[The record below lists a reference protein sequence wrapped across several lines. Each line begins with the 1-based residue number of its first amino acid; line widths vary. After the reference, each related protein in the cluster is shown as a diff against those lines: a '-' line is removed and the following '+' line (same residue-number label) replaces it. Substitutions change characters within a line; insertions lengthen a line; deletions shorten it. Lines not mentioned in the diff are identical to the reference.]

1 MSVKLGEG
9 VIDKEATRSDCS
21 LECVHRQGSKTM
33 KTSTGQPLSRRAAL
47 RSMGVGITLM
57 TSVAAGG
64 CASQIDDP
72 APRIIVSGASGQLGG
87 LVVEALLA
95 RGVQPADLIL
105 VSRSPERLERYAAL
119 GASTRFGDF
128 LQPESLETAYEGGD
142 RMLLISLNSS
152 NPDPR
157 VPAQRV
163 ELQQIAIDAAIEAG
177 VEHIVYTSF
186 VDADNNVSP
195 IAVWHRATEADLRES
210 GVTWT
215 ALRNQWYADGLV
227 SQATRMVEDR
237 RVVVL
242 PDDPG
247 TAFVT
252 REDCA
257 VAAAVALITPGH
269 ENRVYEIT
277 GPAVVRMRDIA
288 SIASEIS
295 GIEIEVIE
303 AGPEDEVRAPR
314 PSGTTLT
321 THFRDITGEPGTTAR
336 DLLEANRDVLLE
348 ARGGESR

>member
-1 MSVKLGEG
+1 MR
-9 VIDKEATRSDCS
+9 ID
-21 LECVHRQGSKTM
+21 
-33 KTSTGQPLSRRAAL
+33 TGRPLSRRAAR
-47 RSMGVGITLM
+47 RSIGVGIALLA
-57 TSVAAGG
+57 SVAAGG
-64 CASQIDDP
+64 CATEMDDP

-87 LVVEALLA
+87 LVVEELLA

-105 VSRSPERLERYAAL
+105 VSRTPEGLEQYAEL

-142 RMLLISLNSS
+142 RMLLISLDSD
-152 NPDPR
+152 NPDPE
-157 VPAQRV
+157 VPARRV
-163 ELQQIAIDAAIEAG
+163 ELQQIAIDAAIAAG
-177 VEHIVYTSF
+177 VEHIVYTSI
-186 VDADNNVSP
+186 VDADNSVSP
-195 IAVWHRATEADLRES
+195 IAVWHRATEAALRES

-227 SQATRMVEDR
+227 TQAARMVEDR
-237 RVVVL
+237 RVMVL

-252 REDCA
+252 RRDCA
-257 VAAAVALITPGH
+257 AAAAVALMTRGH

-277 GPAVVRMRDIA
+277 GPALVRVRDLA
-288 SIASEIS
+288 AIASEIS

-303 AGPEDEVRAPR
+303 AGPQDEVTGPR

>member
-1 MSVKLGEG
+1 MRISAGK
-9 VIDKEATRSDCS
+9 
-21 LECVHRQGSKTM
+21 
-33 KTSTGQPLSRRAAL
+33 PLSRQIAL
-47 RSMGVGITLM
+47 RSMGAGLAVIVSLA
-57 TSVAAGG
+57 AAG
-64 CASQIDDP
+64 CTPQADDP
-72 APRIIVSGASGQLGG
+72 APRIIISGASGQIGG
-87 LVVEALLA
+87 LVVEELLA

-105 VSRSPERLERYAAL
+105 VSRTPERLERYAEL

-128 LQPESLETAYEGGD
+128 LQPESLEAAYEGGD

-152 NPDPR
+152 NFDPR

-163 ELQQIAIDAAIEAG
+163 ELQQIAIDTAIEAG
-177 VEHIVYTSF
+177 VKHIVYTSI
-186 VDADNNVSP
+186 VDAENSVSP
-195 IAVWHRATEADLRES
+195 IAVWHRATEAALRES
-210 GVTWT
+210 GITWT

-227 SQATRMVEDR
+227 TQAAGMIADG

-252 REDCA
+252 RGDCA
-257 VAAAVALITPGH
+257 AAAAVALMTPGH

-277 GPAVVRMRDIA
+277 GPALVRVHDIA

-295 GIEIEVIE
+295 GIEIEVIA
-303 AGPEDEVRAPR
+303 AGPDDEVREPR

-321 THFRDITGEPGTTAR
+321 THFTDITGEPGTTAR

-348 ARGGESR
+348 ARGG

>member
-1 MSVKLGEG
+1 
-9 VIDKEATRSDCS
+9 
-21 LECVHRQGSKTM
+21 M
-33 KTSTGQPLSRRAAL
+33 KTSTGQRPSRRAAL
-47 RSMGVGITLM
+47 RSMGVGIALI

-72 APRIIVSGASGQLGG
+72 APRIVISGASGQLGG
-87 LVVEALLA
+87 LVVEELLA

-105 VSRSPERLERYAAL
+105 VSRSPERLERYAEL

-128 LQPESLETAYEGGD
+128 TQPESLDTAYEGGT
-142 RMLLISLNSS
+142 RLLLISLNSNNV
-152 NPDPR
+152 NPSIIR
-157 VPAQRV
+157 ETRA
-163 ELQQIAIDAAIEAG
+163 EFHQIAIDAAVEAG
-177 VEHIVYTSF
+177 IEHIVYTSF

-195 IAVWHRATEADLRES
+195 IAPAHRATEAALRES
-210 GVTWT
+210 GITWT

-227 SQATRMVEDR
+227 TQAARMIEGR

-257 VAAAVALITPGH
+257 VAAAVALMTPGH

-277 GPAVVRMRDIA
+277 GPAVVRMRDVA

>member
-1 MSVKLGEG
+1 
-9 VIDKEATRSDCS
+9 
-21 LECVHRQGSKTM
+21 
-33 KTSTGQPLSRRAAL
+33 
-47 RSMGVGITLM
+47 
-57 TSVAAGG
+57 
-64 CASQIDDP
+64 
-72 APRIIVSGASGQLGG
+72 
-87 LVVEALLA
+87 VVEELLA

-105 VSRSPERLERYAAL
+105 VSRSPERLQRYAEL

-128 LQPESLETAYEGGD
+128 LQPESLEAAYEGGD

-157 VPAQRV
+157 VPAERV
-163 ELQQIAIDAAIEAG
+163 ELQLTAINAAIEAG

-195 IAVWHRATEADLRES
+195 IGVWHRATEADLRES
-210 GVTWT
+210 GITWT

-227 SQATRMVEDR
+227 NQAARMVENR
-237 RVVVL
+237 SVVVL

-252 REDCA
+252 RDDCA
-257 VAAAVALITPGH
+257 VAAAVALMTAGH

-277 GPAVVRMRDIA
+277 GPALVRVRDVA
-288 SIASEIS
+288 AIASEIS
-295 GIEIEVIE
+295 GVEIEVIE
-303 AGPEDEVRAPR
+303 AGPGDEVRAPR
-314 PSGTTLT
+314 PSGTTLS

-348 ARGGESR
+348 ARGG

>member
-1 MSVKLGEG
+1 MS
-9 VIDKEATRSDCS
+9 IWAY
-21 LECVHRQGSKTM
+21 GS
-33 KTSTGQPLSRRAAL
+33 
-47 RSMGVGITLM
+47 
-57 TSVAAGG
+57 
-64 CASQIDDP
+64 
-72 APRIIVSGASGQLGG
+72 
-87 LVVEALLA
+87 LVVQL
-95 RGVQPADLIL
+95 
-105 VSRSPERLERYAAL
+105 
-119 GASTRFGDF
+119 
-128 LQPESLETAYEGGD
+128 
-142 RMLLISLNSS
+142 
-152 NPDPR
+152 
-157 VPAQRV
+157 
-163 ELQQIAIDAAIEAG
+163 
-177 VEHIVYTSF
+177 
-186 VDADNNVSP
+186 
-195 IAVWHRATEADLRES
+195 RATEAALRES

-227 SQATRMVEDR
+227 TQAARMVEDR
-237 RVVVL
+237 HVVVL

-257 VAAAVALITPGH
+257 VAAAVALMTPGH

-277 GPAVVRMRDIA
+277 GPAVVRMRDVA

-303 AGPEDEVRAPR
+303 AGLEDEVRAPR

>member
-1 MSVKLGEG
+1 MDG
-9 VIDKEATRSDCS
+9 
-21 LECVHRQGSKTM
+21 
-33 KTSTGQPLSRRAAL
+33 
-47 RSMGVGITLM
+47 
-57 TSVAAGG
+57 
-64 CASQIDDP
+64 P

-87 LVVEALLA
+87 LVVEELLA

-105 VSRSPERLERYAAL
+105 VSRTPERLQQYAEL

-142 RMLLISLNSS
+142 RMLLISLDSD
-152 NPDPR
+152 NPDPE
-157 VPAQRV
+157 VPARRV
-163 ELQQIAIDAAIEAG
+163 ELQQIAIDAAIAAG
-177 VEHIVYTSF
+177 VEHIVYTSI
-186 VDADNNVSP
+186 VDADASVSP

-227 SQATRMVEDR
+227 NQAARMVADR
-237 RVVVL
+237 RVMVL

-252 REDCA
+252 RRDCA
-257 VAAAVALITPGH
+257 AAAAVALMTPGH

-277 GPAVVRMRDIA
+277 GPALVRVRDLA
-288 SIASEIS
+288 AIASEIT
-295 GIEIEVIE
+295 GIEIEVVE
-303 AGPEDEVRAPR
+303 AGPQDEVTGPR

-348 ARGGESR
+348 ARRGESR

>member
-1 MSVKLGEG
+1 
-9 VIDKEATRSDCS
+9 
-21 LECVHRQGSKTM
+21 M
-33 KTSTGQPLSRRAAL
+33 KAGTGQPLSRRAAL
-47 RSMGVGITLM
+47 RSMGVGIALI
-57 TSVAAGG
+57 TSVVAGG
-64 CASQIDDP
+64 CASQVDDP
-72 APRIIVSGASGQLGG
+72 APRIIISGASGQVGG

-95 RGVQPADLIL
+95 RGVQPEDLIL

-128 LQPESLETAYEGGD
+128 LQPESLEAAYEGGD

-163 ELQQIAIDAAIEAG
+163 ELQQTAINAAIEAG
-177 VEHIVYTSF
+177 VEHIVYTSI
-186 VDADNNVSP
+186 VDADNSVSP

-215 ALRNQWYADGLV
+215 ALRNQWYADGIV
-227 SQATRMVEDR
+227 NQAARMVEDR
-237 RVVVL
+237 RVVVP

-277 GPAVVRMRDIA
+277 GPELVRMRDIA

-295 GIEIEVIE
+295 GIKIEVIE

-314 PSGTTLT
+314 PSGTTLS

-336 DLLEANRDVLLE
+336 DLLEANRDVLLA

>member
-1 MSVKLGEG
+1 MCIANRRSG
-9 VIDKEATRSDCS
+9 ATDHCLRSLRSD
-21 LECVHRQGSKTM
+21 RWPGSGGAARSRS
-33 KTSTGQPLSRRAAL
+33 STRRPL
-47 RSMGVGITLM
+47 
-57 TSVAAGG
+57 
-64 CASQIDDP
+64 
-72 APRIIVSGASGQLGG
+72 
-87 LVVEALLA
+87 
-95 RGVQPADLIL
+95 L
-105 VSRSPERLERYAAL
+105 VSRTPERLERYAEL

-163 ELQQIAIDAAIEAG
+163 ELQQTAIDAAVEAG
-177 VEHIVYTSF
+177 VEHIVYTSI
-186 VDADNNVSP
+186 VDADNSVSP

-227 SQATRMVEDR
+227 TQAARMVEDR

-257 VAAAVALITPGH
+257 VAAAVALMTPGH

-277 GPAVVRMRDIA
+277 GPNARRRLDRQRDQWHRNRGDRGGA
-288 SIASEIS
+288 R
-295 GIEIEVIE
+295 GR
-303 AGPEDEVRAPR
+303 G
-314 PSGTTLT
+314 SGTSAFWNHPLNSLQG
-321 THFRDITGEPGTTAR
+321 HHWRAWHHSPRLVGGEPRCAS
-336 DLLEANRDVLLE
+336 
-348 ARGGESR
+348 GGPWG

>member
-1 MSVKLGEG
+1 M
-9 VIDKEATRSDCS
+9 
-21 LECVHRQGSKTM
+21 
-33 KTSTGQPLSRRAAL
+33 
-47 RSMGVGITLM
+47 
-57 TSVAAGG
+57 
-64 CASQIDDP
+64 
-72 APRIIVSGASGQLGG
+72 
-87 LVVEALLA
+87 
-95 RGVQPADLIL
+95 
-105 VSRSPERLERYAAL
+105 
-119 GASTRFGDF
+119 
-128 LQPESLETAYEGGD
+128 AYEGGT
-142 RMLLISLNSS
+142 RLLLISLNSNNV
-152 NPDPR
+152 NPSIIR
-157 VPAQRV
+157 ETRA
-163 ELQQIAIDAAIEAG
+163 EFHQIAIDAAVEAG
-177 VEHIVYTSF
+177 IEHIVYTSF

-195 IAVWHRATEADLRES
+195 IAPAHRTTEAALRES
-210 GVTWT
+210 GITWT

-227 SQATRMVEDR
+227 TQAARMIEGR

-257 VAAAVALITPGH
+257 VAAAVALMTPGH

-277 GPAVVRMRDIA
+277 GPAVVRMRDVA

>member
-1 MSVKLGEG
+1 MRT
-9 VIDKEATRSDCS
+9 AT
-21 LECVHRQGSKTM
+21 E
-33 KTSTGQPLSRRAAL
+33 QPLSRRAAR
-47 RSMGVGITLM
+47 RSIGVGIALL
-57 TSVAAGG
+57 TSVVAGG
-64 CASQIDDP
+64 CRTEIDEP

-87 LVVEALLA
+87 LVVEELLA

-105 VSRSPERLERYAAL
+105 VSRTPERLGQYAAL

-128 LQPESLETAYEGGD
+128 LQPESLVTAYEGGD
-142 RMLLISLNSS
+142 RMLLISLDSD
-152 NPDPR
+152 NPDPE
-157 VPAQRV
+157 VPARRV
-163 ELQQIAIDAAIEAG
+163 ELQQIAIDAAIAAG
-177 VEHIVYTSF
+177 VEHIVYTSI
-186 VDADNNVSP
+186 VDADNSVSP

-227 SQATRMVEDR
+227 NQAARMVEDR
-237 RVVVL
+237 RVMVL

-252 REDCA
+252 RRDCA
-257 VAAAVALITPGH
+257 AAAAVALMTPGH

-277 GPAVVRMRDIA
+277 GPALVRVRDLA
-288 SIASEIS
+288 ALASEIS

-303 AGPEDEVRAPR
+303 AGPQDEVAGPR

-336 DLLEANRDVLLE
+336 DLLEANRDVLLA
-348 ARGGESR
+348 ARGGESRIN

>member
-1 MSVKLGEG
+1 
-9 VIDKEATRSDCS
+9 
-21 LECVHRQGSKTM
+21 M

-47 RSMGVGITLM
+47 RSMGVGIALI

-64 CASQIDDP
+64 CASQIDDR
-72 APRIIVSGASGQLGG
+72 APRIIVSGASGQIGG
-87 LVVEALLA
+87 LVVEELLA

-105 VSRSPERLERYAAL
+105 VSRTPERLERYAEL

-163 ELQQIAIDAAIEAG
+163 ELQQTAIDAAVEAG
-177 VEHIVYTSF
+177 VEHIVYTSI
-186 VDADNNVSP
+186 VDADNSVSP

-227 SQATRMVEDR
+227 TQAARMVEDR

-257 VAAAVALITPGH
+257 VAAAVALMTPGH

-277 GPAVVRMRDIA
+277 GPALVRMRDIA

-314 PSGTTLT
+314 PSGTTLS

>member
-1 MSVKLGEG
+1 MRITTLR
-9 VIDKEATRSDCS
+9 AF
-21 LECVHRQGSKTM
+21 
-33 KTSTGQPLSRRAAL
+33 SRRAAL
-47 RSMGVGITLM
+47 RGLGAGIVFVAG
-57 TSVAAGG
+57 VAAGG
-64 CASQIDDP
+64 CAPQMDDA

-87 LVVEALLA
+87 LVVEELLA
-95 RGVQPADLIL
+95 RGARPEDLIL
-105 VSRSPERLERYAAL
+105 VSRTPERLERYAAL

-142 RMLLISLNSS
+142 RMLLISLDSD

-163 ELQQIAIDAAIEAG
+163 ELQQVAIDAALEAG
-177 VEHIVYTSF
+177 VEHIVYTSI
-186 VDADNNVSP
+186 VDADNSVSP

-227 SQATRMVEDR
+227 NQAARMIEDR

-252 REDCA
+252 RRDCA
-257 VAAAVALITPGH
+257 AAAAVALMTPGH

-277 GPAVVRMRDIA
+277 GPALVRVRDLA

-295 GIEIEVIE
+295 GVEIEVIE
-303 AGPEDEVRAPR
+303 AGPEDEARPPR

-336 DLLEANRDVLLE
+336 ELLEANRDVLLA
-348 ARGGESR
+348 ARAGESR

>member
-1 MSVKLGEG
+1 MSIGTG
-9 VIDKEATRSDCS
+9 RPPSRQAARRSI
-21 LECVHRQGSKTM
+21 
-33 KTSTGQPLSRRAAL
+33 
-47 RSMGVGITLM
+47 GVGIALLV
-57 TSVAAGG
+57 SVAAGG
-64 CASQIDDP
+64 CATEIDDP

-87 LVVEALLA
+87 LVVEELLA

-105 VSRSPERLERYAAL
+105 VSRTPERLAQYAEL

-142 RMLLISLNSS
+142 RMLLISLDSD
-152 NPDPR
+152 NPDPE
-157 VPAQRV
+157 VPARRV
-163 ELQQIAIDAAIEAG
+163 ELQQIAIDAAIAAG
-177 VEHIVYTSF
+177 VEHIVYTSI
-186 VDADNNVSP
+186 VDADTSVSP
-195 IAVWHRATEADLRES
+195 IAVWHRATEAALRES

-227 SQATRMVEDR
+227 AQAARMIEAR
-237 RVVVL
+237 RVMVL

-252 REDCA
+252 RRDCA
-257 VAAAVALITPGH
+257 AAAAVALMTPGH

-277 GPAVVRMRDIA
+277 GPALVRVRDLA
-288 SIASEIS
+288 AIASEIS

-303 AGPEDEVRAPR
+303 AGPQDEVPGPR

-348 ARGGESR
+348 ARGAESR